1 MANTR
6 IQAAARRSRD
16 LSRSRAASL
25 GITLLPA
32 DSMRVILAHFF
43 GNHTMS
49 LPHEPAQS
57 RLGSDAQGTSKIR
70 QGRKRRKSRQLGR
83 AWIGFR
89 GLIFDVHG

>member
-16 LSRSRAASL
+16 LSRSRAASPA
-25 GITLLPA
+25 TALLPA
-32 DSMRVILAHFF
+32 DSMGGILAHFF
-43 GNHTMS
+43 GNYTMS
-49 LPHEPAQS
+49 LPHEPAQR
-57 RLGSDAQGTSKIR
+57 RLGSHAQGTRKIR

-83 AWIGFR
+83 ARVGFR